1 MIFIYGDPPNDHL
14 SRNWAPQIEGNMYFY
29 TVNPPG
35 MIIRVGTGQPQ
46 SEGNMYFY
54 TVTTPLGFKAKAKAK
69 ARARA
74 RKWIQCRFALYCIL
88 EYILDVQWSK
98 KQNTTRQIIP
108 IINTWTTVSRAS
120 DKVKRNHW

>member
-1 MIFIYGDPPNDHL
+1 
-14 SRNWAPQIEGNMYFY
+14 
-29 TVNPPG
+29 

-74 RKWIQCRFALYCIL
+74 RARKWIQCRFALYCIL
-88 EYILDVQWSK
+88 EYIVDVQWSK

>member
-1 MIFIYGDPPNDHL
+1 
-14 SRNWAPQIEGNMYFY
+14 
-29 TVNPPG
+29 
-35 MIIRVGTGQPQ
+35 MIIRVGTGRFRMKITIFIYDDPH
-46 SEGNMYFY
+46 
-54 TVTTPLGFKAKAKAK
+54 PR

-74 RKWIQCRFALYCIL
+74 RKWIQCRFVLYCIS

-98 KQNTTRQIIP
+98 KQNTARQIIP